1 MPSILRSK
9 ALKVKGVLR
18 NKKVADVRCYP
29 LDLSIAAPD
38 LLSVSTSRESECCA
52 RLDGHTMAIKFNS
65 SWGIF
70 LECHLSEPLS
80 LHPRLSSSFVIWVE
94 IVIFGHAQR
103 GELGQGSH
111 NLSLNKFS

>member
-1 MPSILRSK
+1 MSSK
-9 ALKVKGVLR
+9 STQ
-18 NKKVADVRCYP
+18 DI
-29 LDLSIAAPD
+29 SIAAPD
-38 LLSVSTSRESECCA
+38 LLSECTRTSCVRVNVVLA
-52 RLDGHTMAIKFNS
+52 WTLAIKFNS

-80 LHPRLSSSFVIWVE
+80 LHPRLSSSSFVIWVE